1 MNTMSLLVTAM
12 LAASTL
18 ADPVRECA
26 RAADS
31 ARLDSILADEMR
43 RVRAPGAAMIVV
55 RDGCVAYARA
65 LGVRS
70 VETRDTM
77 TLRTL
82 VRIGSVTKAVTA
94 LATAQLAVRGALG
107 LDAPV
112 RRYARDL
119 RPPLRDVTLRQLLTH
134 TAGLVNEGAGTGSH
148 DADALARRV
157 RGWGAE
163 KRFAPAGDVYSY
175 SSPGYWL
182 AGHVIAAAAGTEY
195 TAAVRSVVLDP
206 LGMRASAFEPTL
218 AMTHPLAV
226 DHARRGDSIVVL
238 RPFPDDAS
246 TWPSGSLFSSADELA
261 RFGAALADS
270 GRVDGRQLIDPR
282 AVALLVSPQVGVAG
296 PGSESCGYTLGLSR
310 CVVAGTAVIR
320 HYGFRAGSGA
330 VLTVVPARRAA
341 IVILANG
348 PGAIMRESEHAAL
361 DILVGIRG
369 AGSPES
375 PASPPGALPAEAI
388 GTFVSGADT
397 LAIFIRGDSAFY
409 RYGSRPPQP
418 VRALGDGSVG
428 VLDAGGD
435 VEQQFSVV
443 RGRSGAPY
451 LHDGLNAFRKLTPS
465 REASAPRA
473 GAGRSGRP
481 SPP

>member
-1 MNTMSLLVTAM
+1 MHVFLTAA

-18 ADPVRECA
+18 SDCTRT
-26 RAADS
+26 ADS
-31 ARLDSILADEMR
+31 ARLDSILAGEMR
-43 RVRAPGAAMIVV
+43 RIGAPGAAMIVV

-77 TLRTL
+77 TTRTL

-94 LATAQLAVRGALG
+94 LAAAQLAVRGALD

-112 RRYARDL
+112 GRYAADL
-119 RPPLRDVTLRQLLTH
+119 RAPMRDVTMRQLLTH

-182 AGHVIAAAAGTEY
+182 AGHVIAALTRAEY
-195 TAAVRSVVLDP
+195 TAAVRTVVLDP
-206 LGMRASAFEPTL
+206 LAMRTSAFEPTL
-218 AMTHPLAV
+218 AMTHPLAL
-226 DHARRGDSIVVL
+226 DHTRRGDSTVVL

-270 GRVDGRQLIDPR
+270 GRVDGRQLVDPR

-296 PGSESCGYTLGLSR
+296 PGSETCGYTLGLSR
-310 CVVAGTAVIR
+310 CVVAGTAVVR
-320 HYGFRAGSGA
+320 HYGFRGGSGA

-361 DILVGIRG
+361 DVLVGVREQ
-369 AGSPES
+369 ES
-375 PASPPGALPAEAI
+375 PAPPPSQPRALSGEAI
-388 GTFVSGADT
+388 GTFVSGTDT
-397 LAIFIRGDSAFY
+397 LMIFTRGDSAFY
-409 RYGSRPPQP
+409 RYGGRPPQP
-418 VRALGDGSVG
+418 VRALGAGTVG
-428 VLDAGGD
+428 VLSASGD

-451 LHDGLNAFRKLTPS
+451 LHDGLNAFRKVTPA
-465 REASAPRA
+465 RGASAPRPA
-473 GAGRSGRP
+473 DAPNG
-481 SPP
+481 PPAPR

>member
-1 MNTMSLLVTAM
+1 MSVLLSTALAAIM
-12 LAASTL
+12 LAEPA
-18 ADPVRECA
+18 RECV
-26 RAADS
+26 RSADS
-31 ARLDSILADEMR
+31 ARVDSVLAGEMR
-43 RVRAPGAAMIVV
+43 RAGAPGAAMIVV

-65 LGVRS
+65 FGVRS

-77 TLRTL
+77 TTRTL
-82 VRIGSVTKAVTA
+82 VRIGSVTKPVTA
-94 LATAQLAVRGALG
+94 LAAAQLAVRGALD
-107 LDAPV
+107 LDAPIG
-112 RRYARDL
+112 RHARDL
-119 RPPLRDVTLRQLLTH
+119 RAPLRDVTMRQLLTH
-134 TAGLVNEGAGTGSH
+134 TAGLVNEGAGSGSH
-148 DADALARRV
+148 DAEALARRV

-182 AGHVIAAAAGTEY
+182 AGHVLAAASGSEY
-195 TAAVRSVVLDP
+195 TAAIRSVVLDP

-226 DHARRGDSIVVL
+226 DHTRRGDSIVVL

-270 GRVDGRQLIDPR
+270 GRVDGRQLVDPR

-296 PGSESCGYTLGLSR
+296 PASESCGYTLGLSR
-310 CVVAGTAVIR
+310 CVVAGTPVIR
-320 HYGFRAGSGA
+320 HYGFRGGSGA
-330 VLTVVPARRAA
+330 VLAVVPARRAA

-348 PGAIMRESEHAAL
+348 PGAILGESEHAAL
-361 DILVGIRG
+361 DILVGVR
-369 AGSPES
+369 AAES
-375 PASPPGALPAEAI
+375 PAAPPPAARALPAEAI
-388 GTFVSGADT
+388 GTFVAGADT
-397 LAIFIRGDSAFY
+397 LVIFTRGDSAFY

-418 VRALGDGSVG
+418 VRAVGDGSVG
-428 VLDAGGD
+428 VIGASGD

-451 LHDGLNAFRKLTPS
+451 LHDGLNAFRRVTPT
-465 REASAPRA
+465 RGAVAPRA
-473 GAGRSGRP
+473 AARRSVRSATP
-481 SPP
+481 

>member
-1 MNTMSLLVTAM
+1 MPLLTTAAF
-12 LAASTL
+12 AASLL
-18 ADPVRECA
+18 ADPVRECV
-26 RAADS
+26 RTADS
-31 ARLDSILADEMR
+31 ARMDSILAGEMR
-43 RVRAPGAAMIVV
+43 RARAPGAAMVVV

-65 LGVRS
+65 FGVRS

-77 TLRTL
+77 TTRTL

-94 LATAQLAVRGALG
+94 LAAAQLAVRGALD

-112 RRYARDL
+112 GRYARDL
-119 RPPLRDVTLRQLLTH
+119 RTSLRDVTMRQLLSH
-134 TAGLVNEGAGTGSH
+134 TAGLVSEGAGTGSH
-148 DADALARRV
+148 DAEALARRV

-163 KRFAPAGDVYSY
+163 KRFAPAGDVYSC
-175 SSPGYWL
+175 SSLGYWL
-182 AGHVIAAAAGTEY
+182 AGHVVAAVSASEY
-195 TAAVRSVVLDP
+195 PAAVRSVVLDP

-226 DHARRGDSIVVL
+226 DHTRRGDSTVVL

-261 RFGAALADS
+261 RFASALADS
-270 GRVDGRQLIDPR
+270 GRVDGQQLVDPR
-282 AVALLVSPQVGVAG
+282 AVTLLTSPQVGVAG
-296 PGSESCGYTLGLSR
+296 PGSEACGYTLGLSR

-330 VLTVVPARRAA
+330 VLTVVPSRRAA
-341 IVILANG
+341 IVVLANG

-361 DILVGIRG
+361 DILVGVRG
-369 AGSPES
+369 DEP
-375 PASPPGALPAEAI
+375 PASPPSQTRTLSAETI
-388 GTFVSGADT
+388 GTFVSGTDT
-397 LAIFIRGDSAFY
+397 LTIFTRGDSAFY

-428 VLDAGGD
+428 VLDAGGN

-451 LHDGLNAFRKLTPS
+451 LHDGLNAFRKVTPA
-465 REASAPRA
+465 RDR
-473 GAGRSGRP
+473 RMR
-481 SPP
+481 

>member
-1 MNTMSLLVTAM
+1 MPLLLTAA
-12 LAASTL
+12 LAASVL
-18 ADPVRECA
+18 AEPVRECV

-31 ARLDSILADEMR
+31 TRVDSILAGEMR
-43 RVRAPGAAMIVV
+43 RVRAPGAAMVVV
-55 RDGCVAYARA
+55 RDGCIAYARA
-65 LGVRS
+65 FGVRS
-70 VETRDTM
+70 VETRDAM
-77 TLRTL
+77 TTRSL

-94 LATAQLAVRGALG
+94 LAAAQLAVRGALD

-112 RRYARDL
+112 GRYARDL
-119 RPPLRDVTLRQLLTH
+119 RAPLRDVTMRELLTH

-148 DADALARRV
+148 DAEALARRV

-163 KRFAPAGDVYSY
+163 KRFAPVGDVYSY

-182 AGHVIAAAAGTEY
+182 AGHVLAALTGSEY
-195 TAAVRSVVLDP
+195 AAAVRAVVLDP

-226 DHARRGDSIVVL
+226 DHARRGDSTVVL

-270 GRVDGRQLIDPR
+270 GRVDGRQLVDPR

-330 VLTVVPARRAA
+330 VLAVVPARRAA

-348 PGAIMRESEHAAL
+348 PGAILRESEQAAL
-361 DILVGIRG
+361 ELLVGVRG
-369 AGSPES
+369 NES
-375 PASPPGALPAEAI
+375 PAAPPSPARAFPAEAV

-397 LAIFIRGDSAFY
+397 LTIFTRGDSAFY
-409 RYGSRPPQP
+409 RYLARPPQP
-418 VRALGDGSVG
+418 ARALGDGSVG
-428 VLDAGGD
+428 VLGAGGD

-443 RGRSGAPY
+443 RGRSGTPY
-451 LHDGLNAFRKLTPS
+451 LHDGLNAFRRKTPA
-465 REASAPRA
+465 RGAAAPRA
-473 GAGRSGRP
+473 GAERGGRRAAP
-481 SPP
+481 

>member
-1 MNTMSLLVTAM
+1 MILLTTAA
-12 LAASTL
+12 LAASVL
-18 ADPVRECA
+18 AGPAPECA

-31 ARLDSILADEMR
+31 VRMDSVLATEMR
-43 RVRAPGAAMIVV
+43 RARAPGAAMIVV

-77 TLRTL
+77 TTRSL

-94 LATAQLAVRGALG
+94 LAAAQLAALGALD
-107 LDAPV
+107 LDAPIG
-112 RRYARDL
+112 RYTREL
-119 RPPLRDVTLRQLLTH
+119 RAPLRDVTMRQLLTH

-148 DADALARRV
+148 DAEALARRV

-182 AGHVIAAAAGTEY
+182 AGHVVAAISGSEY
-195 TAAVRSVVLDP
+195 TAAVRSAVLDP
-206 LGMRASAFEPTL
+206 LGMRASAFEPTV

-226 DHARRGDSIVVL
+226 DHTRRGDSTVVL

-246 TWPSGSLFSSADELA
+246 TWPSGSLFSSAEELA

-270 GRVDGRQLIDPR
+270 GRVDGRQVVDPR
-282 AVALLVSPQVGVAG
+282 AVALLISPQVGVAG
-296 PGSESCGYTLGLSR
+296 PGSETCGYTLGLSR

-341 IVILANG
+341 IVVLANG

-361 DILVGIRG
+361 DILIGVRG
-369 AGSPES
+369 DDP
-375 PASPPGALPAEAI
+375 PASTPSSVRRLPAEAI

-397 LAIFIRGDSAFY
+397 LTILTRVDSAFY
-409 RYGSRPPQP
+409 RYGTRPPQP
-418 VRALGDGSVG
+418 MRALGDGSVG
-428 VLDAGGD
+428 VLDAGGN
-435 VEQQFSVV
+435 VEQQFFVV
-443 RGRSGAPY
+443 RGRSGGA
-451 LHDGLNAFRKLTPS
+451 DTGLDVR
-465 REASAPRA
+465 RGSAGGTRQVVCH
-473 GAGRSGRP
+473 GRVH
-481 SPP
+481 